1 MNDEIYILDRKYIK
15 IILNKTTEMFTVVL
29 LSDEGYDSDGFEEFL
44 IYFKNTWKN
53 IHSNSEN
60 YKLYI
65 NLDTVKNN
73 DLPLHAY
80 VDLLNCI
87 NEIDDILKTK
97 CHCICIF
104 THNCKPWQDAYN
116 FITKLWNP
124 KGQRPILFT
133 DDADE
138 KNLFLQSNKLITKN
152 FLS

>member
-1 MNDEIYILDRKYIK
+1 MNDEIYILNREYIK
-15 IILNKTTEMFTVVL
+15 IILNKTTEMFTVNL
-29 LSDEGYDSDGFEEFL
+29 LSDEGYNPEGFEEFL

-53 IHSNSEN
+53 IHSNNEI

-65 NLDTVKNN
+65 NLETSKNN
-73 DLPLHAY
+73 DLPLNAY
-80 VDLLNCI
+80 VDLLKCI
-87 NEIDDILKTK
+87 HEIEDILKTK

-133 DDADE
+133 DNTDE